1 MKCKIE
7 LFVIMIFLSSLI
19 FSEKGKMINK
29 NYKYNDNG
37 RIIPPNPKELKLLPK
52 DGGKLWN
59 RLVFEKSPYLLQ
71 HAANPVDWYPWSQ
84 EAFDLAKKLDK
95 PIFLSIGY
103 TTCHWCH
110 VMEHESFED
119 SLVASL
125 MNQNFINVK
134 VDREERPDVDNIYME
149 VTQMVTGRGGW
160 PMTII
165 MTPDKKPFFAGTYF
179 PKNTRYNRS
188 GMVEIVPE
196 IGNLWSTKKD
206 SIISSSENIVNTLK
220 SRKKNNS
227 SIDISFTKVLDNAFN
242 YFSTNFD
249 NEYGGFSNSKN
260 KFPKAHDYSFLI
272 RYYNRTK
279 NNTAINIINKSLY
292 EMKKGGLYD
301 QIGYGFHRYS
311 TDKKWLVPHFEKMLY
326 DQAML
331 VHAYLDAYL
340 LTNDIFYKNTVDEV
354 LEYVLREMT
363 DENGGFYSAEDADSQ
378 GEEGTFYIWKAE
390 ELTTILNET
399 EYEFIY
405 DILEFDNKGNC
416 RVEGHYT
423 NIPHFKMS
431 WEEIANKYSLSS
443 LETQKRFNSIR
454 NRIFDYRE
462 KRVHPQKDDKILTDW
477 NGLMISAFSR
487 AGSILNNTKYIE
499 TAKNSA
505 NFIIENLIV
514 NEDNNKGKL
523 IKSYRFGPSHIDGM
537 IEDYAFFIWG
547 LIELYQSTY
556 EEKYID
562 YAVLLSEYQ
571 LAHFWDNK
579 NNGFFF
585 ISDLSEDLI
594 IRNKEIYDGAIPSG
608 NSVSAYNFIRLG
620 RILSKPNYED
630 IANDIFKAFSRNLYR
645 HSAGNTMLLH
655 AIDFLEGPS
664 YEVIVS
670 GDIKKSSNLINQIN
684 KSKQLNKVLI
694 FNDSSKKLGKN
705 FSFLESYFPGENN
718 SPLIYVC
725 KNYVCDLPTSN
736 IDEVL
741 LNLLK

>member
-1 MKCKIE
+1 VKDVIRLLL
-7 LFVIMIFLSSLI
+7 LFVFLSSVLLT
-19 FSEKGKMINK
+19 EKGISINK
-29 NYKYNDNG
+29 NYKYNENG
-37 RIIPPNPKELKLLPK
+37 RIIPPEDDELKLLPK
-52 DGGKLWN
+52 DGGQLWN

-84 EAFDLAKKLDK
+84 EAFDLAKKLNK

-119 SLVASL
+119 SLVAEL
-125 MNQNFINVK
+125 MNKNFINVK

-179 PKNTRYNRS
+179 PKNTRYNRK
-188 GMVEIVPE
+188 GMVDIIPE
-196 IGNLWSTKKD
+196 IGKLWMTKKD
-206 SIISSSENIVNTLK
+206 SILNSSNNIVNTLK
-220 SRKKNNS
+220 SRKNNTS
-227 SIDISFTKVLDNAFN
+227 SVDISLVKVLDNAFN

-249 NEYGGFSNSKN
+249 NKYGGFKNSRN
-260 KFPKAHDYSFLI
+260 KFPKPHDYSFLV
-272 RYYNRTK
+272 RYYNRT
-279 NNTAINIINKSLY
+279 NNKTALNIINKSLY

-301 QIGYGFHRYS
+301 QIGFGFHRYS
-311 TDKKWLVPHFEKMLY
+311 TDVKWLVPHFEKMLY

-340 LTNDIFYKNTVDEV
+340 LTEDDFYKNTVVEV
-354 LEYVLREMT
+354 LEYVLRDMT
-363 DENGGFYSAEDADSQ
+363 DSGGGFYSAEDADSQ
-378 GEEGTFYIWKAE
+378 GEEGTFYIWKTE
-390 ELTTILNET
+390 ELKGFLQKNDF
-399 EYEFIY
+399 EFIY
-405 DILEFDNKGNC
+405 DILELDDSGNC

-423 NIPHFKMS
+423 NIPHFKMN
-431 WEEIANKYSLSS
+431 WPEIAEKYSLSIV
-443 LETQKRFNSIR
+443 EAKKKFNTIR
-454 NRIFDYRE
+454 NKIFEFRE

-487 AGSILNNTKYIE
+487 AGIILNVNKYIE

-514 NEDNNKGKL
+514 KENNSKGKL
-523 IKSYRFGPSHIDGM
+523 IKSYRNGPSNIDGM

-556 EEKYID
+556 DEKYID

-571 LAHFWDNK
+571 LAHFWDKDNS
-579 NNGFFF
+579 GFFF

-620 RILSKPNYED
+620 RILSKPKYED

-655 AIDFLEGPS
+655 AIDFIEGPA
-664 YEVIVS
+664 YEVIIS
-670 GDIKKSSNLINQIN
+670 GDLKKNTSLIDKIN

-694 FNDSSKKLGKN
+694 FNDSSKKIGEKFN
-705 FSFLESYFPGENN
+705 FLESYFPGDNDT
-718 SPLIYVC
+718 PLIYVC